1 MPSPLLIL
9 TASHNY
15 NLQLAE
21 RVLAASQAAG
31 LSATVLDLTALD
43 LNLYTSRGEGQGPGT
58 GFQQLHQAM
67 AAAGGL
73 WICAPEYNGG
83 IPPSLTSAIAWLSRT
98 AEDFR
103 SLFNEK
109 PVALA
114 THSGGGGQKI
124 LSALRIQLSH
134 LGCTVLGREL
144 LSHGRKPANPDTIT
158 AMVAQMQHLMGAGP
172 GRSDPGR

>member
-1 MPSPLLIL
+1 MSSPLLIL
-9 TASHNY
+9 TASHNH
-15 NLQLAE
+15 NVQLAE
-21 RVLAASQAAG
+21 QVLAASQKAG
-31 LSATVLDLTALD
+31 LPATILDLTALE
-43 LNLYTSRGEGQGPGT
+43 LNLYTSRGEAQGPGA
-58 GFQQLHQAM
+58 GFQKLHQAM

-83 IPPSLTSAIAWLSRT
+83 IPPSLTSAIAWLSRA

-103 SLFNEK
+103 ALFNGK

-124 LSALRIQLSH
+124 LSAMRIQLGH

-144 LSHGRKPANPDTIT
+144 LSHSQKPANPDTIA
-158 AMVAQMQHLMGAGP
+158 AMVAQMQRLMG
-172 GRSDPGR
+172 

>member
-1 MPSPLLIL
+1 MTSPLLIL
-9 TASHNY
+9 TASHNR
-15 NLQLAE
+15 NVQLAE
-21 RVLAASQAAG
+21 QILAASQKAG
-31 LSATVLDLTALD
+31 LSATILDLTALE
-43 LNLYTSRGEGQGPGT
+43 LNLYTSRGEAQGPGA
-58 GFQQLHQAM
+58 GFRQLHQAM

-83 IPPSLTSAIAWLSRT
+83 IPPSLTSAIAWLSRA

-103 SLFNEK
+103 ALFNGK

-124 LSALRIQLSH
+124 LSAMRIQLSH

-144 LSHGRKPANPDTIT
+144 LSHSRKPANPDTIA
-158 AMVAQMQHLMGAGP
+158 AMVAQMQRLMG
-172 GRSDPGR
+172 

>member
-9 TASHNY
+9 AASHNR
-15 NLQLAE
+15 NVQLAE
-21 RVLAASQAAG
+21 QVLAASQKAG
-31 LSATVLDLTALD
+31 LPATILDLTALE
-43 LNLYTSRGEGQGPGT
+43 LNLYTSRGEAQGPGA

-83 IPPSLTSAIAWLSRT
+83 VPPSLTSAIAWLSRA

-103 SLFNEK
+103 ALFNGK

-124 LSALRIQLSH
+124 LSAMRIQLGH

-144 LSHGRKPANPDTIT
+144 LSHSQKPANPDTIA
-158 AMVAQMQHLMGAGP
+158 AMVAQMQRLMG
-172 GRSDPGR
+172 

>member
-9 TASHNY
+9 TASHNR

-21 RVLAASQAAG
+21 RVLAASREAG
-31 LSATVLDLTALD
+31 LPATILDLTALE
-43 LNLYTSRGEGQGPGT
+43 LNLYTSRGEGKGPGAD
-58 GFQQLHQAM
+58 FEQLHRAM
-67 AAAGGL
+67 AEAGGL

-83 IPPSLTSAIAWLSRT
+83 IPPSLTSAIAWLSRA

-103 SLFNEK
+103 ALFNGK

-114 THSGGGGQKI
+114 THSGGGGQKL

-134 LGCTVLGREL
+134 LGCIVLGREL
-144 LSHGRKPANPDTIT
+144 LSHGQKPANPDTIT
-158 AMVAQMQHLMGAGP
+158 AMVAQMQHLMG
-172 GRSDPGR
+172 

>member
-1 MPSPLLIL
+1 MPSSLLIL
-9 TASHNY
+9 TASHNR
-15 NLQLAE
+15 NLQLAD

-31 LSATVLDLTALD
+31 LPATILDLTTLA
-43 LNLYTSRGEGQGPGT
+43 LNLYTSRGEDQGPGT
-58 GFQQLHQAM
+58 DFQQLHQAM
-67 AAAGGL
+67 AQAGGL

-83 IPPSLTSAIAWLSRT
+83 IPPSLTNAIAWLSRA

-103 SLFNEK
+103 ALFNGK

-124 LSALRIQLSH
+124 LSAMRIQLSH

-144 LSHGRKPANPDTIT
+144 LSHGQKPANPDTIN
-158 AMVAQMQHLMGAGP
+158 AMVAQMQRLMG
-172 GRSDPGR
+172 

>member
-9 TASHNY
+9 TASHNR
-15 NLQLAE
+15 NVQLAE
-21 RVLAASQAAG
+21 QVLAASQKAG
-31 LSATVLDLTALD
+31 LPATILDLTALE
-43 LNLYTSRGEGQGPGT
+43 LNLYTSRGEAQGPGA

-83 IPPSLTSAIAWLSRT
+83 IPPSLTSAIAWLSRA

-103 SLFNEK
+103 ALFNGK

-124 LSALRIQLSH
+124 LSAMRIQLSH
-134 LGCTVLGREL
+134 LGCMVLGREL
-144 LSHGRKPANPDTIT
+144 LSHSRKPANPDAIA
-158 AMVAQMQHLMGAGP
+158 AMVAQMQRLMG
-172 GRSDPGR
+172 

>member
-9 TASHNY
+9 AASHNR
-15 NLQLAE
+15 NVQLAE
-21 RVLAASQAAG
+21 QVLAASQKAG
-31 LSATVLDLTALD
+31 LPATILDLTALE
-43 LNLYTSRGEGQGPGT
+43 LNLYTSRAEAQGPGA
-58 GFQQLHQAM
+58 GFQQLHQAL

-103 SLFNEK
+103 DLFNGK

-124 LSALRIQLSH
+124 LSAMRIQLSH
-134 LGCTVLGREL
+134 LGCMVLGREL
-144 LSHGRKPANPDTIT
+144 LSHSQKPANPDTIA
-158 AMVAQMQHLMGAGP
+158 AMVAQMQRLMG
-172 GRSDPGR
+172 

>member
-1 MPSPLLIL
+1 MSSPMLIL
-9 TASHNY
+9 AASHNH

-21 RVLAASQAAG
+21 RVLATSRAAG
-31 LSATVLDLTALD
+31 LPASVLDLTTLALG
-43 LNLYTSRGEGQGPGT
+43 LYTSRGEDQGPGAD
-58 GFQQLHQAM
+58 FQRLHHAM

-103 SLFNEK
+103 SLFNGK

-114 THSGGGGQKI
+114 THSGGGGQKV
-124 LSALRIQLSH
+124 LSAMRIQFSH

-144 LSHGRKPANPDTIT
+144 LSHGRKPASPDTIT
-158 AMVAQMQHLMGAGP
+158 AMVAQMQRLM
-172 GRSDPGR
+172 D

>member
-9 TASHNY
+9 TASHNR

-21 RVLAASQAAG
+21 QVLAASQKAG
-31 LSATVLDLTALD
+31 LPAAILDLTALE
-43 LNLYTSRGEGQGPGT
+43 LNLYTSRAESQGPGA
-58 GFQQLHQAM
+58 GFPQLHQAM
-67 AAAGGL
+67 AQAGGL

-83 IPPSLTSAIAWLSRT
+83 IPPSLTSAIAWLSRA

-103 SLFNEK
+103 ALFNAK

-124 LSALRIQLSH
+124 LSAMRIQLSH

-144 LSHGRKPANPDTIT
+144 LSHSQRPANPDTIDS
-158 AMVAQMQHLMGAGP
+158 MMAQMQHLMG
-172 GRSDPGR
+172 

>member
-1 MPSPLLIL
+1 MTSPLLIL
-9 TASHNY
+9 TASHNR
-15 NLQLAE
+15 NVQLAE
-21 RVLAASQAAG
+21 QVLAASQKAG
-31 LSATVLDLTALD
+31 LPATILDLTALE
-43 LNLYTSRGEGQGPGT
+43 LNLYTSRGETQGPGA
-58 GFQQLHQAM
+58 GFQQLHQAI

-83 IPPSLTSAIAWLSRT
+83 IPPSLTSAIAWLSRA

-103 SLFNEK
+103 ALFNGK

-124 LSALRIQLSH
+124 LSAMRIQLSH

-144 LSHGRKPANPDTIT
+144 LSHSQKPANPDTIA
-158 AMVAQMQHLMGAGP
+158 AMVAQMQRLMG
-172 GRSDPGR
+172 

>member
-1 MPSPLLIL
+1 MPSSLLIL
-9 TASHNY
+9 TASHNR
-15 NLQLAE
+15 NLQLAD

-31 LSATVLDLTALD
+31 LPATILDLTTLA
-43 LNLYTSRGEGQGPGT
+43 LNLYTSRGEDQGPGAD
-58 GFQQLHQAM
+58 FQQLHQAM
-67 AAAGGL
+67 AQAGGL

-83 IPPSLTSAIAWLSRT
+83 IPPSLTNAIAWLSRA

-103 SLFNEK
+103 ALFNSK

-124 LSALRIQLSH
+124 LSAMRIQLSH

-144 LSHGRKPANPDTIT
+144 LSHGQKPANPDTIN
-158 AMVAQMQHLMGAGP
+158 AMVAQMQRLMG
-172 GRSDPGR
+172 